1 MSDMHK
7 HFERTVARVLALI
20 CLLLEAIAL
29 HCDKA
34 NCAERSRR
42 VQAKWSELRHNMLL

>member
-20 CLLLEAIAL
+20 CLLFEAIAL

-34 NCAERSRR
+34 KRSRR
-42 VQAKWSELRHNMLL
+42 V